1 MKKTLKISG
10 ILCLVASIFNI
21 VTLVIDILSPEFS
34 IYIIVID
41 SLSVLLSVITGI
53 VYLLSLKKTEEQI
66 IKRNGL
72 YFALLILNIFNS
84 LIVWLISFWVSMAVN
99 NANLEKNAVYLNGNE
114 NLSKEDTQGENSS
127 TNISRENLEV
137 SRNVMR
143 LTERLN
149 ELEELKKS
157 KQITEEE
164 YESLR
169 KKLLDSL

>member
-84 LIVWLISFWVSMAVN
+84 LIVWFISFWVSMVVN
-99 NANLEKNAVYLNGNE
+99 NANLEKNAVYLNGKE
-114 NLSKEDTQGENSS
+114 NLGKDTQGENSS
-127 TNISRENLEV
+127 TNISRENLEI

>member
-84 LIVWLISFWVSMAVN
+84 LIVWFISFWVSMAVN
-99 NANLEKNAVYLNGNE
+99 NANLEKNAVYLNGKE
-114 NLSKEDTQGENSS
+114 NLGKDTQGENSN

>member
-53 VYLLSLKKTEEQI
+53 VYLVSLKKTDEQI

-84 LIVWLISFWVSMAVN
+84 LIVWFISFWVSMAVN

-114 NLSKEDTQGENSS
+114 NLGKDTQGENSN
-127 TNISRENLEV
+127 TNISRENLEI

>member
-84 LIVWLISFWVSMAVN
+84 LIVWFISFWVSMAVN

-114 NLSKEDTQGENSS
+114 NLGKDTQGENSN

-137 SRNVMR
+137 SRNVVR

>member
-53 VYLLSLKKTEEQI
+53 VYLLSLKKTDEQI

-84 LIVWLISFWVSMAVN
+84 LIVWFISFWVSMAVN
-99 NANLEKNAVYLNGNE
+99 NANLEKNAVYLNGKE
-114 NLSKEDTQGENSS
+114 NLGKDTQGENSN
-127 TNISRENLEV
+127 TNISRENLEI
-137 SRNVMR
+137 SRNVVR

>member
-53 VYLLSLKKTEEQI
+53 VYLLSLKKTDEQI

-84 LIVWLISFWVSMAVN
+84 LIVWFISFWVSMAVN

-114 NLSKEDTQGENSS
+114 NLGKDTQGENSN
-127 TNISRENLEV
+127 TNISRENLEI

>member
-21 VTLVIDILSPEFS
+21 VTLVIDILSPKFS
-34 IYIIVID
+34 IYIIVTH

-53 VYLLSLKKTEEQI
+53 VYLLSLKKTDEQI

-84 LIVWLISFWVSMAVN
+84 LIVWFISFWVSMAVN

-114 NLSKEDTQGENSS
+114 NLGKDTQGENSN
-127 TNISRENLEV
+127 TNISRENLEI
-137 SRNVMR
+137 SRNVVR

>member
-53 VYLLSLKKTEEQI
+53 VYLLSLKKTDEQI

-99 NANLEKNAVYLNGNE
+99 NASLEKNAVYLNGNE
-114 NLSKEDTQGENSS
+114 NLGKDTQGENSN
-127 TNISRENLEV
+127 TNISRENLEI
-137 SRNVMR
+137 SRNVVR

>member
-72 YFALLILNIFNS
+72 YYALLILNIFNS
-84 LIVWLISFWVSMAVN
+84 LIVWFISFWVSMAVN
-99 NANLEKNAVYLNGNE
+99 NANLKKNAVYLNGNE
-114 NLSKEDTQGENSS
+114 NLGKDTQGENSS

>member
-10 ILCLVASIFNI
+10 VLCLVASIFNI

-53 VYLLSLKKTEEQI
+53 VYLLSLKKTDEQI

-84 LIVWLISFWVSMAVN
+84 LIVWFISFWVSMAVN
-99 NANLEKNAVYLNGNE
+99 NANLEKNAVYLNGKE
-114 NLSKEDTQGENSS
+114 NLGKDTQGENSN

-137 SRNVMR
+137 SRNVVR

>member
-53 VYLLSLKKTEEQI
+53 VYLLSLKKTDEQI

-84 LIVWLISFWVSMAVN
+84 LIVWFISFWVSMAVN

-114 NLSKEDTQGENSS
+114 NLGKDTQGENSNTS
-127 TNISRENLEV
+127 ISRENLEV

>member
-84 LIVWLISFWVSMAVN
+84 LIVWFISFWVSMAVN

-114 NLSKEDTQGENSS
+114 NLGKDTQGENSN

-164 YESLR
+164 YDSLR